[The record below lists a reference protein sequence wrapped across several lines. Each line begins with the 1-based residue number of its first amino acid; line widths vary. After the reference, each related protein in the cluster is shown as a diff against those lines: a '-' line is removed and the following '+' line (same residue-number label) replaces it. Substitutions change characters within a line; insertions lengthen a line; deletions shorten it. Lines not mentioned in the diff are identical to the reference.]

1 MSRLPAWAF
10 VLGLLFFVLGTA
22 VSATA
27 LYRVAHQLALDT
39 GAAGL
44 DLPGVSELVA
54 LSGAR
59 AAASTVPTATA
70 TAIPSTAV
78 AVASNPAADATA
90 AVVSSPVATAV
101 PISTTEREVSG
112 SSWEDPRRITIL
124 LMGIDER
131 SAVNAIPSPNTDSM
145 MLITVDPARKTA
157 AVLSLPRDLWVAIP
171 GFSNGRINTAYKL
184 GVAGNY
190 PGGGPGLAKDTVAQ
204 NLGIVIDYHLRVN
217 FVAFEET
224 VDAIFPSGVRIC
236 VEEEIHDPD
245 YPDAGYGTIDVYFP
259 EGCQRLGGQEL
270 LQYARTRATF
280 DGDFGRSGRQQQVLK
295 AMQSE
300 VGSLGGM
307 VNLIVQLP
315 ALWPKL
321 ADHFETN
328 LTFEEIRSLLTLAG
342 ELSAA
347 DVNYDIIDQRYVEF
361 GTTAN
366 GEQVLI
372 PRQNDLSQLADDLLN
387 PQRRY
392 SLDELRIRA
401 GEESAQVVIMNGAGI
416 EGLAAAV
423 SNYLGQQG
431 LAIYT
436 IGNAPQQ
443 DYERSAIHDNGTAP
457 WTARYI
463 AALFG
468 WGEERIAPREGALSE
483 GDVTVLAG
491 ADIEALLYEYEARR
505 QSSEAE

>member
-10 VLGLLFFVLGTA
+10 AFGLLFLVLGTA
-22 VSATA
+22 LGATT
-27 LYRVAHQLALDT
+27 LYRTARQLALDT
-39 GAAGL
+39 GAAGI
-44 DLPGVSELVA
+44 DLPGVSELVGIA
-54 LSGAR
+54 GAR
-59 AAASTVPTATA
+59 ATVSPFPTAIA
-70 TAIPSTAV
+70 TAIATDTDIPVTAV
-78 AVASNPAADATA
+78 AVASDPA
-90 AVVSSPVATAV
+90 ATAV
-101 PISTTEREVSG
+101 PIVTTEREALA

-131 SAVNAIPSPNTDSM
+131 SAVDAIPSPNTDSM
-145 MLITVDPARKTA
+145 MLITVDPVRKRA

-171 GFSNGRINTAYKL
+171 GFANGRINTAYKL
-184 GVAGNY
+184 GATSNY

-236 VEEEIHDPD
+236 LEEEIRDPD
-245 YPDAGYGTIDVYFP
+245 YPDAGFGTIDVYFP
-259 EGCQRLGGQEL
+259 VGCQRLDGQKL
-270 LQYARTRATF
+270 LQYARTRATY

-307 VNLIVQLP
+307 VKLIVQLP
-315 ALWPKL
+315 ALMSKL
-321 ADHFETN
+321 AAHFDTN
-328 LTFEEIRSLLTLAG
+328 LTSEEIRSLLTLVG

-361 GTTAN
+361 GTTVS

-372 PRQNDLSQLADDLLN
+372 PRQNGLSQLADDLLN

-392 SLDELRIRA
+392 SLDELRLRA
-401 GEESAQVVIMNGAGI
+401 GEETAQIVIMNGAGV

-423 SNYLGQQG
+423 SNYLSQMG
-431 LAIYT
+431 LEIYT

-443 DYERSAIHDNGTAP
+443 DNERTVIHENGASAMD
-457 WTARYI
+457 
-463 AALFG
+463 
-468 WGEERIAPREGALSE
+468 GA
-483 GDVTVLAG
+483 VYCRT
-491 ADIEALLYEYEARR
+491 I
-505 QSSEAE
+505 

>member
-10 VLGLLFFVLGTA
+10 AFGLLFLVLGTA
-22 VSATA
+22 LGATT
-27 LYRVAHQLALDT
+27 LYRTARQLALDT
-39 GAAGL
+39 GAAGI
-44 DLPGVSELVA
+44 DLPGVSELVGIA
-54 LSGAR
+54 GAR
-59 AAASTVPTATA
+59 ATVSPFPTAIA
-70 TAIPSTAV
+70 TAIATDTDIPVTAV
-78 AVASNPAADATA
+78 AVASDPA
-90 AVVSSPVATAV
+90 ATAV
-101 PISTTEREVSG
+101 PIVTTEREALA

-131 SAVNAIPSPNTDSM
+131 SAVDAIPSPEHRFDDADHGGSGAEEGSSP
-145 MLITVDPARKTA
+145 LVAARFVGGDPCFA
-157 AVLSLPRDLWVAIP
+157 
-171 GFSNGRINTAYKL
+171 NGRINTAYKL
-184 GVAGNY
+184 GATSNY

-236 VEEEIHDPD
+236 LEEEIRDPD
-245 YPDAGYGTIDVYFP
+245 YPDAGFGTIDVYFP
-259 EGCQRLGGQEL
+259 VGCQRLDGQKL
-270 LQYARTRATF
+270 LQYARTRATY

-307 VNLIVQLP
+307 VKLIVQLP
-315 ALWPKL
+315 ALMSKL
-321 ADHFETN
+321 AAHFDTN
-328 LTFEEIRSLLTLAG
+328 LTSEEIRSLLTLVG

-361 GTTAN
+361 GTTVS

-372 PRQNDLSQLADDLLN
+372 PRQNGLSQLADDLLN

-392 SLDELRIRA
+392 SLDELRLRA
-401 GEESAQVVIMNGAGI
+401 GEETAQIVIMNGAGV

-423 SNYLGQQG
+423 SNYLSQMG
-431 LAIYT
+431 LEIYT

-443 DYERSAIHDNGTAP
+443 DNERTVIHENGATP

-463 AALFG
+463 AALFE
-468 WGEERIAPREGALSE
+468 WGEERIVPTGGILGK

-491 ADIEALLYEYEARR
+491 ADLEDLLYEARR

>member
-1 MSRLPAWAF
+1 M
-10 VLGLLFFVLGTA
+10 
-22 VSATA
+22 
-27 LYRVAHQLALDT
+27 
-39 GAAGL
+39 
-44 DLPGVSELVA
+44 
-54 LSGAR
+54 
-59 AAASTVPTATA
+59 
-70 TAIPSTAV
+70 
-78 AVASNPAADATA
+78 
-90 AVVSSPVATAV
+90 
-101 PISTTEREVSG
+101 
-112 SSWEDPRRITIL
+112 
-124 LMGIDER
+124 
-131 SAVNAIPSPNTDSM
+131 
-145 MLITVDPARKTA
+145 
-157 AVLSLPRDLWVAIP
+157 
-171 GFSNGRINTAYKL
+171 
-184 GVAGNY
+184 
-190 PGGGPGLAKDTVAQ
+190 
-204 NLGIVIDYHLRVN
+204 
-217 FVAFEET
+217 
-224 VDAIFPSGVRIC
+224 
-236 VEEEIHDPD
+236 
-245 YPDAGYGTIDVYFP
+245 
-259 EGCQRLGGQEL
+259 
-270 LQYARTRATF
+270 
-280 DGDFGRSGRQQQVLK
+280 
-295 AMQSE
+295 
-300 VGSLGGM
+300 
-307 VNLIVQLP
+307 
-315 ALWPKL
+315 
-321 ADHFETN
+321 
-328 LTFEEIRSLLTLAG
+328 
-342 ELSAA
+342 
-347 DVNYDIIDQRYVEF
+347 NYDIIDQRYVEF